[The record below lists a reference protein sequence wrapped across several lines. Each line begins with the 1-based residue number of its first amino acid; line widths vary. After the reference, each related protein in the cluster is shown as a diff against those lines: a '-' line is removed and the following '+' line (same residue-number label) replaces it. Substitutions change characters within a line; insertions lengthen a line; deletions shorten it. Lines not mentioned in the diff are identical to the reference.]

1 MKRKILV
8 ILSSTVILPF
18 VVKANSVGA
27 PLSFYSADLF
37 TDVSGG
43 WTITANMDKALKSRD
58 RIRFGVGA
66 MDAKTTVLGKGTNIN
81 FGFGTDPDRALS
93 FTTGW
98 DYWRFPGNI
107 SGNYFEA
114 LIMDGSVTQAS
125 QRYMITMEPV
135 VRALH
140 FVKALPLPAN
150 ETIVASAGLRLSNTF
165 YITERTSIGV
175 GGEESRYEGDPTTM
189 QIIFKLLRAS
199 GNAPFISSLVQSRY
213 YLEYAYAFPGS
224 TLTFG
229 FDQTKTVLDPNKFA
243 PSLYVN
249 FDHTLSDAWG
259 IQGSLGTTRLDT
271 DGWFA
276 SVGFTYFH

>member
-1 MKRKILV
+1 MKRKILF
-8 ILSSTVILPF
+8 ILSSAVILPF
-18 VVKANSVGA
+18 VVMADNDGA
-27 PLSFYSADLF
+27 PLSFYSTDLF

-43 WTITANMDKALKSRD
+43 WTITAHMDKALKSRD
-58 RIRFGVGA
+58 RIRFGIGA
-66 MDAKTTVLGKGTNIN
+66 MDAKTTALGKGTNIN

-93 FTTGW
+93 FATGW

-125 QRYMITMEPV
+125 KRNIITLEPV

-165 YITERTSIGV
+165 YINERASFSV

-189 QIIFKLLRAS
+189 QTIFKLLRAS
-199 GNAPFISSLVQSRY
+199 GNAPFISSLVHSRY
-213 YLEYAYAFPGS
+213 YLEYSYAFPRT

-229 FDQTKTVLDPNKFA
+229 HDQTKTVLDPDKFA

-249 FDHTLSDAWG
+249 FDHTLSEAWG

-276 SVGFTYFH
+276 SFGFTYFH